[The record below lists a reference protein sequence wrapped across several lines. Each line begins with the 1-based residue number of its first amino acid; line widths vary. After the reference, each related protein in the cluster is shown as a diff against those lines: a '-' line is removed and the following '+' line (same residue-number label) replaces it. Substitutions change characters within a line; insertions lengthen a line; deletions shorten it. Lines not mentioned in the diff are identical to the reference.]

1 MNVSRRHKE
10 NSKHYA
16 HGSIVRIK
24 LENFVTYDSLE
35 FSPQP
40 NLNVIIGP
48 NGTGKSTIVCAIC
61 LGMTGKPAVLG
72 RASSIADYI
81 KYGKNK
87 AVIEIELKNE
97 NGPNFCVRRC
107 IYKDNRSEWFLND
120 KPTRIKEVE
129 DLVNELNIQVSNLC
143 QFLPQ
148 EKVSEFARMN
158 PQELLENTE
167 KAVGGLDLYET
178 HMELKDRSKLSKDL
192 EKEVKTIEEE
202 LKKEESINNR
212 LESQV
217 SSFMEK
223 RKHEENIVWL
233 KRKRSVL
240 IYKNSRNEFE
250 KAKKEQEKVAKEL
263 NELIQNNEPLQ
274 EKKNDI
280 EKKLQKQKNLL
291 STKTALIQE
300 ANRGGRDMSTKLDDL
315 NEKINE
321 LKIDYQNKENEFK
334 NHEKKLKE
342 IQLSI
347 EALKTEFEESKSDLE
362 AIQNNE
368 AIIRQKETEL
378 RQENEKLSNREY
390 EAKRE
395 TARLKSELEEIQYKL
410 KDMKNVKQEKLNKLL
425 QRSKDVSSA
434 INWLE
439 KNRNSFKGQV
449 YEPMFLNMNIKLQE
463 AAKYVENLIP
473 YRDLVQMFLFEN
485 SDDMHLFLSEVRD
498 RLNLIVNAAMI
509 PRKSLNSFSPFRT
522 IEEIKK
528 FGFRSYMREVIDAPE
543 PILIYL
549 CLYHNIHQVPLGT
562 EQTQK
567 NLSQYLPSIQELGR
581 IYTSTHQYTF
591 SKSRYTNKISSSS
604 TEVSDSFW
612 LTSSLDQ
619 SKLNYYE
626 GREAEIKTKL
636 KNLEANLQQIMGEK
650 QKIEKMME
658 NYRSELGKLRERKYH
673 IDNLKKKL
681 DQKQSVYKS
690 LAAQNTDLTSEAR
703 NILLKVSEFSKKKSK
718 IFADYVKVAKNLVIL
733 TKDKAICVYQDA
745 LYQNEKLRL
754 ENDYRTYISLKQEIE
769 TNLEQAKSL
778 TQQARE
784 EAKSTLETASKM
796 NEINL
801 ENGLPQN
808 YKENFSKLPDSVE
821 SLNSEINQCQIIA
834 QCAYDVDE
842 KVIQEF
848 ENRKKRISQLQRDL
862 EKKNKKLVDHQNN
875 YENMKNNWLQR
886 VDEMIDGI
894 NVKFSALFMQLKC
907 AGEIGLSRPD
917 NSEEFSKYGIC
928 IKVSFRTGEKLQELT
943 AWQQSGGEKSVSTML
958 YMIALQEMTRCP
970 FRVVDEIN
978 QGMDPVNERKVF
990 DIIVQNSCSKKQA
1003 QYFLLTPKLL
1013 PDLAFDDKT
1022 NVICVF
1028 NGPENLPHSKYNL
1041 KEFLKRRKALNE
1053 KNF

>member
-1 MNVSRRHKE
+1 MNKSRSQKE
-10 NSKHYA
+10 TSKLYA
-16 HGSIVRIK
+16 HGSIIRIK

-61 LGMTGKPAVLG
+61 LGMTGKPSVLG
-72 RASSIADYI
+72 RASNIADFI

-87 AVIEIELKNE
+87 ATIEIELNNE
-97 NGPNFCVRRC
+97 NGTNFCIRRC
-107 IYKDNRSEWFLND
+107 ILKDNRSEWFLNN
-120 KPTRIKEVE
+120 KPTKVKEIE

-167 KAVGGLDLYET
+167 KAVGGLDLFET

-192 EKEVKTIEEE
+192 EKEVKNIEEQ

-223 RKHEENIVWL
+223 RKHEENIIWL

-240 IYKNSRNEFE
+240 IYKNSRYEFE
-250 KAKKEQEKVAKEL
+250 KAKKDQEKVVQEL
-263 NELIQNNEPLQ
+263 NALIEKNEALQ
-274 EKKNDI
+274 EKKNEID
-280 EKKLQKQKNLL
+280 KKLNKQKNLL
-291 STKTALIQE
+291 SSKISQIQE
-300 ANRGGRDMSTKLDDL
+300 ASRSGRDINLKLEDF
-315 NEKINE
+315 NEKIND
-321 LKIDYQNKENEFK
+321 LKIDYQNKENESK

-347 EALKTEFEESKSDLE
+347 EALKTEYEESESDLE
-362 AIQNNE
+362 AIQKNE
-368 AIIRQKETEL
+368 VLIRQKEADL
-378 RQENEKLSNREY
+378 RQQNEKLSNKEY

-395 TARLKSELEEIQYKL
+395 MARLRSELEEIQYKIR
-410 KDMKNVKQEKLNKLL
+410 DMKNVKQEKLNKLL

-439 KNRNSFKGQV
+439 KNRGNFKGNV
-449 YEPMFLNMNIKLQE
+449 YEPMFLNMNIKFQE
-463 AAKYVENLIP
+463 SAKYVESLIP

-485 SDDMHLFLSEVRD
+485 SDDMHYFLSEVRD
-498 RLNLIVNAAMI
+498 RLNLIVNAGLI
-509 PRKSLNSFSPFRT
+509 PRKSLNSFMPT
-522 IEEIKK
+522 KPIEEIKK
-528 FGFRSYMREVIDAPE
+528 YGFLSYMREVIDAPE

-562 EQTQK
+562 EQTQR
-567 NLSQYLPSIQELGR
+567 NLSQYLPAIQEFGR
-581 IYTSTHQYTF
+581 VYTSTHQYSF
-591 SKSRYTNKISSSS
+591 SRSRYTNKISSSS
-604 TEVSDSFW
+604 TEVSESFW
-612 LTSSLDQ
+612 LTSSIDLTRL
-619 SKLNYYE
+619 SHYE
-626 GREAEIKTKL
+626 DREAEIKNKL
-636 KNLEANLQQIMGEK
+636 KELDAGLQKIIEEK
-650 QKIEKMME
+650 QKVDKMME
-658 NYRSELGKLRERKYH
+658 NYRAELGKLRERKYH
-673 IDNLKKKL
+673 IDNLRKKL
-681 DQKQSVYKS
+681 NQKESVYKS
-690 LAAQNTDLTSEAR
+690 LATQNTDLTGEAR
-703 NILLKVSEFSKKKSK
+703 NILTKVAEFSKKKSK
-718 IFADYVKVAKNLVIL
+718 LFADYVQAARNLAIL
-733 TKDKAICVYQDA
+733 TKDKVLCVYQDA

-754 ENDYRTYISLKQEIE
+754 ENDWRVYLSQKQEIE
-769 TNLEQAKSL
+769 AKLEQFKAV
-778 TQQARE
+778 TQQAKD
-784 EAKSTLETASKM
+784 EAKSSLETASRI

-801 ENGLPQN
+801 ENGLPAN
-808 YKENFSKLPDSVE
+808 YKERFFNLPDSVE
-821 SLNSEINQCQIIA
+821 ALNSEINQCQIIA

-848 ENRKKRISQLQRDL
+848 ENRKKLISQLQKDL
-862 EKKNKKLVDHQNN
+862 EKKSKKLSDHQSN
-875 YENMKNNWLQR
+875 YENMKDSWLQR
-886 VDEMIDGI
+886 VDEMINGI
-894 NVKFSALFMQLKC
+894 NVKFTALFMQLKC
-907 AGEIGLSRPD
+907 AGEISLSRPD
-917 NSEEFSKYGIC
+917 NSEEFNKYGIC

-990 DIIVQNSCSKKQA
+990 DIIVQNSCSKHQA

-1028 NGPENLPHSKYNL
+1028 NGPENLPHSKYSL
-1041 KEFLKRRKALNE
+1041 KEFVRRRKALNE
-1053 KNF
+1053 KNA